1 MENLDWLLQ
10 GFEQAATPMNL
21 LYAVI
26 GVLLGTAVG
35 VLPGI
40 GPAMTVALLLPVTY
54 NVSPSAAFIMFAGIF
69 YGGMYGGSTTSILL
83 NTPGESSSVITA
95 IEGNKMAKAGRA
107 AQALATAAIGSFV
120 AGTIGT
126 MLLVLFAP
134 AVSRFAVTLGAP
146 SYLAI
151 MLFALV
157 AVTAVLGAS
166 KLRGAISLFLGLAIG
181 IVGIDFLTGQPRAT
195 FGLPQLSDGI
205 DIVVIAVAIFA
216 LGEALWVSAHLRRR
230 PVDVIPVGRPWMGRQ
245 DWGRSWKPWLRGT
258 GYGFPFGALP
268 AGGAELPT
276 FLSYVTEKKL
286 SKHKEEFGKG
296 AIEGVAGPEAANNAS
311 AAGTLVPM
319 LSLGL
324 PTNATAAVMLAAF
337 VSYGIQPGPTLFDK
351 EPLLIWTLIASLFIA
366 NFLLLVINLPLAPLW
381 ARLLRTPRPYLYA
394 GILFFAT
401 LGAFAVNI
409 QPLDLAL
416 LLVFG
421 LLGLMM
427 RRFGLPILPLIVGVI
442 LGPRI
447 ERQLRQSLQ
456 LGGGDWS
463 SLFTEPV
470 AIIVYICMALLLL
483 TPLILRLFHRREP
496 DPIHIATE
504 EHGRKA
510 RRKGGS
516 MIVVGYSADQ
526 FGQSALEHGIA
537 EAKLRETN
545 LVVINATSGE
555 ALADPRFAQ
564 SGEIHDVEER
574 LNSCGVEFELTQPVG
589 VDTADELLKAMDRTD
604 ADLLVIGIRH
614 RSPVGKLLLGS
625 VSQRLLLECPKP
637 VLAVKPAEM

>member
-1 MENLDWLLQ
+1 M
-10 GFEQAATPMNL
+10 
-21 LYAVI
+21 
-26 GVLLGTAVG
+26 LLGTAVG

-40 GPAMTVALLLPVTY
+40 GPAMTVALLLPITY

-126 MLLVLFAP
+126 ILLAAFAP
-134 AVSRFAVTLGAP
+134 AISRFAVTLGAP

-157 AVTAVLGAS
+157 AVTAVLGSS
-166 KLRGAISLFLGLAIG
+166 KLRGAISLVLGLAIG

-195 FGLPQLSDGI
+195 FGIPQLSDGI

-216 LGEALWVSAHLRRR
+216 LGEALWVAAHLRRK
-230 PVDVIPVGRPWMGRQ
+230 PAEVIPVGRPWMGRD
-245 DWGRSWKPWLRGT
+245 DWQRSWKPWLRGT
-258 GYGFPFGALP
+258 AFGFPFGALP

-276 FLSYVTEKKL
+276 FLSYITEKKL
-286 SKHKEEFGKG
+286 SKHPEEFGKG

-324 PTNATAAVMLAAF
+324 PTNATAAVMLTAF
-337 VSYGIQPGPTLFDK
+337 VSYGIQPGPTLFEK
-351 EPLLIWTLIASLFIA
+351 EPLLIWTLIASLFIG
-366 NFLLLVINLPLAPLW
+366 NFLLLVLNLPLAPLW
-381 ARLLRTPRPYLYA
+381 AKLLRTPRPYLYA

-401 LGAFAVNI
+401 LGAFAVNV

-416 LLVFG
+416 LLIFG

-427 RRFGLPILPLIVGVI
+427 RRFGLPVLPLIIGVI

-470 AIIVYICMALLLL
+470 AIVTYVLHGDAAAHPAGAAGCCTA
-483 TPLILRLFHRREP
+483 TRRRCSSSRTTRTNERRPRHDRHR
-496 DPIHIATE
+496 IHR
-504 EHGRKA
+504 GLSSA
-510 RRKGGS
+510 RRRWT
-516 MIVVGYSADQ
+516 
-526 FGQSALEHGIA
+526 HGIA
-537 EAKLRETN
+537 EARLR
-545 LVVINATSGE
+545 
-555 ALADPRFAQ
+555 
-564 SGEIHDVEER
+564 
-574 LNSCGVEFELTQPVG
+574 
-589 VDTADELLKAMDRTD
+589 DT
-604 ADLLVIGIRH
+604 DLLVINSTTGDSYVDAAFAQPAQVHDVEARAEH
-614 RSPVGKLLLGS
+614 VRRAVRAVAAGRRLRRRRAVGRRWSGPRPS
-625 VSQRLLLECPKP
+625 CW
-637 VLAVKPAEM
+637 

>member
-1 MENLDWLLQ
+1 MDNLDWLLQ
-10 GFEQAATPMNL
+10 GFEQAATPTNL

-40 GPAMTVALLLPVTY
+40 GPAMTVALLLPITY
-54 NVSPSAAFIMFAGIF
+54 NVSPSAAFIMFAGIY

-95 IEGNKMAKAGRA
+95 IEGNRMAKAGRA

-134 AVSRFAVTLGAP
+134 PISRFAVTLGAP

-151 MLFALV
+151 MLFALA
-157 AVTAVLGAS
+157 AVTMVLGAS
-166 KLRGAISLFLGLAIG
+166 KLRGFISLLLGLAIG
-181 IVGIDFLTGQPRAT
+181 LVGIDFLTGQPRAT
-195 FGLPQLSDGI
+195 FGIPQLSDGI

-216 LGEALWVSAHLRRR
+216 LGEALWVAAHLRRR
-230 PVDVIPVGRPWMGRQ
+230 PVDVISVGRPWMGRS
-245 DWGRSWKPWLRGT
+245 DWQRSWKPWLRGT
-258 GYGFPFGALP
+258 AYGFPFGALP

-276 FLSYVTEKKL
+276 FLSYVTEKRLADGTKNGA
-286 SKHKEEFGKG
+286 EFGKG

-337 VSYGIQPGPTLFDK
+337 VSYGIQPGPTLFEK
-351 EPLLIWTLIASLFIA
+351 EPLLIWTLIASLFIG
-366 NFLLLVINLPLAPLW
+366 NLLLLVLNLPLAPLW
-381 ARLLRTPRPYLYA
+381 AKLLRTPRPYLYA

-401 LGAFAVNI
+401 LGAFAVNV

-427 RRFGLPILPLIVGVI
+427 RRFGLPILPLIIGVI

-470 AIIVYICMALLLL
+470 AIVVYICVAALLL
-483 TPLILRLFHRREP
+483 TPLVLRILHRTPP
-496 DPIHIATE
+496 DPIHLDTE
-504 EHGRKA
+504 EKA
-510 RRKGGS
+510 
-516 MIVVGYSADQ
+516 SA
-526 FGQSALEHGIA
+526 
-537 EAKLRETN
+537 
-545 LVVINATSGE
+545 
-555 ALADPRFAQ
+555 
-564 SGEIHDVEER
+564 
-574 LNSCGVEFELTQPVG
+574 
-589 VDTADELLKAMDRTD
+589 
-604 ADLLVIGIRH
+604 
-614 RSPVGKLLLGS
+614 
-625 VSQRLLLECPKP
+625 
-637 VLAVKPAEM
+637 